1 MNRRTD
7 RNRNP
12 YGHIPARYAVRH
24 KPFDEEGYVMFTKPR
39 RNWRAP
45 LAVVLAVLL
54 LIAGAL
60 GVNAVLNRIVRVET
74 VDVPLPGLN
83 KALAGYTILHASDLY
98 GARFGQQ
105 QQTIADAVADARYNI
120 VCITGDMLGPDG
132 DPTPFYELI
141 EAVGR
146 QTPVLFVTGE
156 NDPAPLDGASMA
168 LYVQGAQ
175 ERGAVYLDAPYLV
188 ETGGARLWF
197 TPEDAL
203 SLNLDAARATYT
215 QQLESAQ
222 NEATRFVAT
231 YQLERMDRIEEAR
244 ALMQDEDACIVLSHR
259 PLSDSFVRA
268 MTTTRTQGVS
278 SFLATIDL
286 VLSGHYNG
294 GQARLPLL
302 GPIYVSGYGLFPGTG
317 AVEGLITSG
326 TLRQHVS
333 SGLGVR
339 PNVQPPMRLF
349 NPPSMTLVRLTD
361 GL

>member
-7 RNRNP
+7 RRRNP
-12 YGHIPARYAVRH
+12 YGHIPQRYAVRH

-45 LAVVLAVLL
+45 LAVALALIALL
-54 LIAGAL
+54 AGAL
-60 GVNAVLNRIVRVET
+60 GVNAVLNRMVRLQAA
-74 VDVPLPGLN
+74 DVPLPGLN
-83 KALAGYTILHASDLY
+83 KALDGYTILHVSDLY
-98 GARFGQQ
+98 GARFGQAQ
-105 QQTIADAVADARYNI
+105 QGIAQAVEDARYNI

-132 DPTPFYELI
+132 DPAPFYELI
-141 EAVGR
+141 QAVG
-146 QTPVLFVTGE
+146 QHTPVLFIAGE

-175 ERGAVYLDAPYLV
+175 ERGAIYLDAPYLV
-188 ETGGARLWF
+188 ESGGARLWF

-203 SLNLDAARATYT
+203 SLNLDAARATYA
-215 QQLESAQ
+215 QQLEGAQ
-222 NEATRFVAT
+222 DAATRFAAT
-231 YQLERMDRIEEAR
+231 YQLERIERIEAAR
-244 ALMQDEDACIVLSHR
+244 ALMQEEDACIVLSHR

-268 MTTTRTQGVS
+268 MTTTRTQGAT
-278 SFLATIDL
+278 SFLAAIDL
-286 VLSGHYNG
+286 VLAGHYNG

-302 GPIYVSGYGLFPGTG
+302 GPVYVSGYGLFPGQG
-317 AVEGLITSG
+317 VVEGLITSG

-333 SGLGVR
+333 AGLGVR
-339 PNVQPPMRLF
+339 PGVQPPLRLF